1 MKKNSFKPG
10 VKITIFFIF
19 FAVLFFSLGV
29 WQIERGQAKTK
40 ILNQFNSNL
49 KKSPSYI
56 DNKSQIWDR
65 VYVSGTWMSSQQ
77 ILIDNVIHRGIAG
90 FKVIT
95 PLKIEGLNKIILID
109 RGWIKQNEYRD
120 DIPEIN
126 IVEQNETV
134 SGILELPELGLVLSD
149 NLVTDE
155 WPKISQTKNFDTISK
170 EYDLELYPMILLADP
185 VHKNSLEYIKITPT
199 NMTPIKHYGY
209 SSQWFLMF
217 IVLCLMYIWYGFKR
231 NEK

>member
-10 VKITIFFIF
+10 VKITIFFVF

-56 DNKSQIWDR
+56 DNKSQKWDR

-170 EYDLELYPMILLADP
+170 EYDLELYPMIDYDYLTSQRQLAAG
-185 VHKNSLEYIKITPT
+185 NYYL
-199 NMTPIKHYGY
+199 N
-209 SSQWFLMF
+209 
-217 IVLCLMYIWYGFKR
+217 
-231 NEK
+231 

>member
-56 DNKSQIWDR
+56 DNKSQKWDR

-95 PLKIEGLNKIILID
+95 P
-109 RGWIKQNEYRD
+109 
-120 DIPEIN
+120 
-126 IVEQNETV
+126 
-134 SGILELPELGLVLSD
+134 
-149 NLVTDE
+149 
-155 WPKISQTKNFDTISK
+155 
-170 EYDLELYPMILLADP
+170 
-185 VHKNSLEYIKITPT
+185 
-199 NMTPIKHYGY
+199 
-209 SSQWFLMF
+209 
-217 IVLCLMYIWYGFKR
+217 
-231 NEK
+231 

>member
-49 KKSPSYI
+49 KKPPSYI
-56 DNKSQIWDR
+56 DNKSQKWDR

>member
-10 VKITIFFIF
+10 VKITIFFVF

-56 DNKSQIWDR
+56 VNKSQKWDR

>member
-1 MKKNSFKPG
+1 
-10 VKITIFFIF
+10 
-19 FAVLFFSLGV
+19 
-29 WQIERGQAKTK
+29 
-40 ILNQFNSNL
+40 
-49 KKSPSYI
+49 
-56 DNKSQIWDR
+56 
-65 VYVSGTWMSSQQ
+65 MSSQQ